1 MKQIC
6 AFLLVF
12 TLLAGCSSV
21 SEEDLVG
28 SYMGRFELADSDF
41 EALTEQEQQARRD
54 QAEQFTISIVL
65 REDDTFTLYTSGAEG
80 DGTWELLDGEV
91 VLTNSEDSS
100 LSGYDGQILVIKDG
114 GSTLVGKD
122 PSGESETLMIFS
134 KM

>member
-1 MKQIC
+1 
-6 AFLLVF
+6 
-12 TLLAGCSSV
+12 
-21 SEEDLVG
+21 
-28 SYMGRFELADSDF
+28 MGRFELADSDF

-100 LSGYDGQILVIKDG
+100 LSGYDGQILVIEDG

-122 PSGESETLMIFS
+122 ASGESETLMIFS